1 VLEAKLGKRLAS
13 LLFAAR
19 VHADTRP
26 RGDALAVGVVV
37 VVAVVVAR
45 VRVVRVRVGF
55 FDGGLVRGDDLVV
68 EDFFDFGHLQW
79 VSGISEKTGGKGGID
94 PSITT
99 EGGEGRGRVWGGC
112 G

>member
-1 VLEAKLGKRLAS
+1 VLETKLGKRLAS

-26 RGDALAVGVVV
+26 CGDALAVGVVV
-37 VVAVVVAR
+37 VVAVVVAC

-55 FDGGLVRGDDLVV
+55 FDGGLVRGDVVV

-79 VSGISEKTGGKGGID
+79 VSGISEKTGGKEGID

-99 EGGEGRGRVWGGC
+99 EGGKRRGNEWRGC